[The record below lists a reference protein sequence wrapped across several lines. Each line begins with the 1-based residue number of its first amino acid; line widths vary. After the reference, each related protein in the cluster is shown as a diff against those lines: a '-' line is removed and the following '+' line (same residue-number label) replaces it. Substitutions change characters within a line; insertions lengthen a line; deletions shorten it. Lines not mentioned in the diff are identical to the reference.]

1 MSRSGFIQQTIA
13 IIVVAALVLAYVPP
27 VQAQAEPQAQAQAEA
42 AAADTSML
50 YTTILERAVKDGKA
64 RDLRLND
71 CIDLALRQNLDIE
84 INRYQPLIRNESL
97 LAANGVYDYSV
108 NVDGTYTNSEAPIT
122 DILRQEVLGITEFK
136 SSSYD
141 LNFTFNRYLPTGGTA
156 TLGFLNSRDSSN
168 TNLYNPTYTGRM
180 NVQFVQP
187 LWKNR
192 SIDSNRRTIQLADKD
207 KAISEID
214 FENRVSGIIKTV
226 EDTYW
231 DLVNAIEQQRIQIQ
245 SAELAI
251 IQLRDNQ
258 KRVEIGTLAP
268 IVITQTRAE
277 VAQSIQRVISAE
289 ASIIQAE
296 NSLKNAIT
304 SDPNDPIW
312 DTFLIPVDKPE
323 IPSEVASL
331 DQAVE
336 QAFKNRPEIR
346 SLNLELEKDDI
357 DIRYYNNQTKPKFDF
372 TATLGPN
379 GAAGPNVKVAVL
391 DENGNPVIGPDGQ
404 PLYEDSDK
412 FTGRLNKVYSQIFS
426 FDYTDWSV
434 RFNFQYIFGNDAAKA
449 ALATA
454 RLGKDLNLSTLKQ
467 TFQGVRVEVL
477 NAIQTIEVNRK
488 SLYSATIARQF
499 QEEQL
504 TGQNK
509 RFQAGLATNFEVLQ
523 TQRDLAT
530 ARAAELSSLINLK
543 KSIVALNKS
552 TFTLLTQNQLEVA
565 LTR

>member
-1 MSRSGFIQQTIA
+1 MSRSGFIQRTFVFIT
-13 IIVVAALVLAYVPP
+13 VAALVLAYVPP
-27 VQAQAEPQAQAQAEA
+27 VQAQAEAQAEA
-42 AAADTSML
+42 AAEDTSML

-64 RDLRLND
+64 RDIRLSD
-71 CIDLALRQNLDIE
+71 CVDLALRKNLDIE
-84 INRYQPLIRNESL
+84 INRYQPLVRNESL
-97 LAANGVYDYSV
+97 LAANGVYDYTM
-108 NVDGTYTNSEAPIT
+108 NVDGTYANSEAPIT
-122 DILRQEVLGITEFK
+122 DILRQEVLGISEYK
-136 SSSYD
+136 SSAYD

-168 TNLYNPTYTGRM
+168 TNLYNPTYSGRM
-180 NVQFVQP
+180 NAQFVQP

-192 SIDSNRRTIQLADKD
+192 AIDANRRTIQLAGKD

-277 VAQSIQRVISAE
+277 VAQAIQRVISAE

-304 SDPNDPIW
+304 NDPNDPIW
-312 DTFLIPVDKPE
+312 DEFLLPVDKPE
-323 IPSEVASL
+323 IPAEVATL

-336 QAFKNRPEIR
+336 LAYKNRPEIR
-346 SLNLELEKDDI
+346 SLNVELEKDDI
-357 DIRYYNNQTKPKFDF
+357 DIRYYDNQTKPKLDF
-372 TATLGPN
+372 TASIGPN

-391 DENGNPVIGPDGQ
+391 DENGNPVYGPDGL
-404 PLYEDSDK
+404 PLYEESDK

-426 FDYTDWSV
+426 FDYTDWSL

-449 ALATA
+449 QLAIA
-454 RLGKDLNLSTLKQ
+454 RLGKDQNLATLKQ

-523 TQRDLAT
+523 TQRDLAN
-530 ARAAELSSLINLK
+530 ARAAELSSLISLK